1 MSKCVDPH
9 TQQRPTRGAGFKRR
23 AFTLVELLV
32 VIAIIGL
39 LSTIAITS
47 LSSARRQSRN
57 AKRIADMKQLVTAFG
72 LGLDANGSY
81 PSTGGNIFKCI
92 SSSCTGGW
100 SGYPASGTVDT
111 FFTPFITKPTDP
123 DDKNSRGFGGYMYNG
138 AAPAYGG
145 YPIIEYLIEPPSS
158 TCGVGDTTVVTT
170 NYIQCDVKLF

>member
-9 TQQRPTRGAGFKRR
+9 TQQRPTRGADFKRR

-72 LGLDANGSY
+72 LGLDANGTY
-81 PSTGGNIFKCI
+81 PSTGGDVWKCI
-92 SSSCTGGW
+92 SSVCAANFNFPS
-100 SGYPASGTVDT
+100 SGTVDT
-111 FFTPFITKPTDP
+111 FFQPYMATKPTDP
-123 DDKNSRGFGGYMYNG
+123 DDHNSRTGTGYLYNG
-138 AAPAYGG
+138 ARVDAGG
-145 YPIIEYLIEPPSS
+145 YPVIMYLLEPPAS
-158 TCGVGDTTVVTT
+158 CGVG
-170 NYIQCDVKLF
+170 YIYASSPNFVQCFVQLN